1 MRSRLRKRGVA
12 DGFIF
17 KKMISELVLAALAK
31 VVQMSRESGENPT
44 SVIEQRLAE
53 LRKAFGSENPLS
65 QYPQNCPILLSR
77 PIYFP
82 KNSCVKNN
90 HICLSVSSNPFLIL

>member
-1 MRSRLRKRGVA
+1 M
-12 DGFIF
+12 
-17 KKMISELVLAALAK
+17 LAALAK

-65 QYPQNCPILLSR
+65 QYPQNCPILLGVPSFAK
-77 PIYFP
+77 Y
-82 KNSCVKNN
+82 V
-90 HICLSVSSNPFLIL
+90 VFLNIVQIAVDPPPSF